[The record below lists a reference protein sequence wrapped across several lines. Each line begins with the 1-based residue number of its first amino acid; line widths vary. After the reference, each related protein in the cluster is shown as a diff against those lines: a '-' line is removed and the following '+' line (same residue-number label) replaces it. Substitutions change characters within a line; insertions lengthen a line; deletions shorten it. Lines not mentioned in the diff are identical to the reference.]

1 MEREED
7 TVVSARAA
15 ALNSWE
21 SRNYCS
27 NPGAVE
33 LLCCRGRNL
42 PTLRRHMKKVFTSA
56 LLIAAA
62 SIPAAVA
69 QQRVFDWVADTNEVV
84 RLAPG
89 MRQNAHQYGPGQ
101 GGDIKLQLTAQR
113 PVTVAMIHSTDW
125 NHATHDPEAM
135 LRAEVMDKL
144 QYLCKQEHV
153 VNTTYTCTLP
163 ASADSMAL
171 IVRDER
177 TGDRAVL
184 AGISNVLGVRQ
195 AAAVI
200 APANEVSLQYYR
212 WGCVQNCYRSEF
224 QGFRLAKEKFAPNI
238 LKTYSLPL
246 PEHDG
251 EQVDVKMKSSVPM
264 LLAVVPSDVAQ
275 QLYSH
280 PDMLDNA
287 VGNGVCQQ
295 RAAQSVNFGCQLN
308 PNGAA
313 QSLIVLPEPSA
324 GIPKKGKT
332 EIEVTSVKCV
342 AHCRVW
348 TAN

>member
-1 MEREED
+1 
-7 TVVSARAA
+7 
-15 ALNSWE
+15 
-21 SRNYCS
+21 
-27 NPGAVE
+27 
-33 LLCCRGRNL
+33 
-42 PTLRRHMKKVFTSA
+42 MKKVFA
-56 LLIAAA
+56 LTALFAGLTVPI
-62 SIPAAVA
+62 AVA
-69 QQRVFDWVADTNEVV
+69 QQRVFDWVPDTNEVV
-84 RLAPG
+84 RLGPG

-113 PVTVAMIHSTDW
+113 PVTVAMIHRSDW
-125 NHATHDPEAM
+125 DNATKDPEAIF
-135 LRAEVMDKL
+135 RAEVMDKL
-144 QYLCKQEHV
+144 QYLCLQEHV
-153 VNTTYTCTLP
+153 LNTTYTCTLP

-171 IVRDER
+171 IIRDER

-308 PNGAA
+308 PNGVA

>member
-1 MEREED
+1 
-7 TVVSARAA
+7 
-15 ALNSWE
+15 
-21 SRNYCS
+21 
-27 NPGAVE
+27 
-33 LLCCRGRNL
+33 
-42 PTLRRHMKKVFTSA
+42 MKKSLTLA
-56 LLIAAA
+56 LLFAGATVPLA
-62 SIPAAVA
+62 LA
-69 QQRVFDWVADTNEVV
+69 QQRVFDWVPDTNEIV

-89 MRQNAHQYGPGQ
+89 MRQNTHQYGPGQ

-113 PVTVAMIHSTDW
+113 PVTVAMIHRSDW
-125 NHATHDPEAM
+125 DNATKDPEAI

-144 QYLCKQEHV
+144 QYLCMQQHV

-200 APANEVSLQYYR
+200 APSNEVSLQYYR
-212 WGCVQNCYRSEF
+212 WDCVQNCYRSEF
-224 QGFRLAKEKFAPNI
+224 RGFRLAKEKFEPNI

-264 LLAVVPSDVAQ
+264 LLAVVPSAVAQ
-275 QLYSH
+275 ELYAH

-308 PNGAA
+308 PNGTA
-313 QSLIVLPEPSA
+313 QSLIVLPEPSV

-332 EIEVTSVKCV
+332 EIEVTSVKCI
-342 AHCRVW
+342 AHCRIW
-348 TAN
+348 AAN